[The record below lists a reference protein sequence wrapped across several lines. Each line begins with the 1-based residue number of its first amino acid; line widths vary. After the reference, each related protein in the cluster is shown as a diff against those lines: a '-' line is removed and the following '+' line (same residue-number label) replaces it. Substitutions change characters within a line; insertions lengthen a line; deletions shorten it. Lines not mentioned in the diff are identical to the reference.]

1 MLILIENGVAVGN
14 PILETN
20 FQQLFSNVSFPK
32 NLTSDD
38 VEPFGYGLYEFSSA
52 PQASRYTKFEE
63 VASTQDG
70 QGVWRQT
77 WVEIDMSEEEIA
89 AVDLEQDRLI
99 RKERNSLL
107 QECDWT
113 QFNDSPLAESNKSV
127 WAVYRQALRDVPAQ
141 AGFPWDIDWPELPV

>member
-1 MLILIENGVAVGN
+1 MLILIENGIAVGN
-14 PILETN
+14 PILATN
-20 FQQLFSNVSFPK
+20 FKQLFPNVSFPK
-32 NLTSDD
+32 NLSPDD

-63 VASTQDG
+63 VAATQDD

-77 WVEIDMSEEEIA
+77 WGEIDLSEDEIA
-89 AVDLEQDRLI
+89 AVDLDQGKLI

-113 QFNDSPLAESNKSV
+113 QFNDSPLSEADKEL
-127 WAVYRQALRDVPAQ
+127 WATYRDSLRDVPAQ
-141 AGFPWDIDWPELPV
+141 AGFPWDINWPELPV